1 MEVKMEDGGCR
12 GTASP
17 AGGDA
22 GSNISG
28 SVENFVSTKDTDT
41 HAEAKDTDTHA
52 EAKDTDTHA
61 EAESYRVQ
69 GNKHF
74 AAKEF
79 LTAKDMYTAVCYL
92 MKICLVL
99 ALLKLSGGQISSF
112 KRCHMDKSE
121 CLLFSTE
128 RIRKR

>member
-1 MEVKMEDGGCR
+1 MEVMMEDGGCR
-12 GTASP
+12 GTAGP
-17 AGGDA
+17 TGGDA

-52 EAKDTDTHA
+52 EA
-61 EAESYRVQ
+61 ESYRMQ

-99 ALLKLSGGQISSF
+99 ALLKLSGGKISSF